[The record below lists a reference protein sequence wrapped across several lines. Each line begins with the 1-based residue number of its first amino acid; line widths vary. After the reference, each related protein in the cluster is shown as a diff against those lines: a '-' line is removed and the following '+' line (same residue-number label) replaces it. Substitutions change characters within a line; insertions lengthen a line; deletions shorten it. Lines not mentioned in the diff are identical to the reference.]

1 MAFDHIP
8 TATCWPQ
15 PGREGRWPAFPL
27 VSLGVEPPAGIE
39 PATHPYHRCAG
50 GSQRRASPH
59 VPAQPPRS
67 EALWREVS
75 QGGVRLRVAQFP
87 GKSLARPSLHDLGGR
102 HRRLAQRGHPV
113 PSHITVRPKLTA
125 HPRRNAPPRTI
136 RVEPTRASL
145 WAASAAGAVARSVAG
160 SSADG

>member
-1 MAFDHIP
+1 MAFGHIP
-8 TATCWPQ
+8 NATCWPQ
-15 PGREGRWPAFPL
+15 PGREGRWQAFPL

-39 PATHPYHRCAG
+39 PATPSLPSMRGWFTTPC
-50 GSQRRASPH
+50 
-59 VPAQPPRS
+59 VTPRPRTTTQVRG
-67 EALWREVS
+67 ALE
-75 QGGVRLRVAQFP
+75 GGVVGRGELRVAQLS

-125 HPRRNAPPRTI
+125 HPRRNALPRTI

-145 WAASAAGAVARSVAG
+145 LAASAAGAVARSVAG